1 MNYVRKI
8 ARNNMKQKQ
17 GNNEINLAWRSR
29 QIKKYGVKDWCK
41 LFNKSQNIKNKAS
54 RMTPKTAYYI

>member
-29 QIKKYGVKDWCK
+29 QIKKNMELKIGANS
-41 LFNKSQNIKNKAS
+41 LINH
-54 RMTPKTAYYI
+54 KT